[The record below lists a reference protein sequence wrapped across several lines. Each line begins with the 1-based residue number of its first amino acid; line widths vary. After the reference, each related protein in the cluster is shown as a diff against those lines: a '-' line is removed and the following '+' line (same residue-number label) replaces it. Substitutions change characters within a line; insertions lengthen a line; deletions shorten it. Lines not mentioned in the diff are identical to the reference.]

1 MRALEKAS
9 LFGMDITPRAEYREH
24 IEYLN
29 AYIKGQAE
37 DLKRA
42 KADYGRWYDN
52 YQTEVN
58 DHYATKAELLQVK
71 RCKDSLIEKNKSLHS
86 EVVNLDSYIEK
97 LKADLRKTEDKAE
110 EYKDKFTLKSQE
122 LTELEAIRER
132 ESKRYEERIAK
143 LERELRMQEQA
154 YIEIATVHD
163 EDKGKLDALMEATGC
178 TPYPVVNI
186 DKPIPSPIDDAVIC
200 DVVSAADKIT
210 DEKLPGMATVEE
222 AQGFVD
228 GLNAAHEEEQGLL
241 ATANEDKV
249 VTQEEFRAVEKQL
262 FYGDDDGAYDL
273 GEDEPTE
280 IADEEPLPSSP
291 LYEGKKTKR
300 NKKHKR

>member
-1 MRALEKAS
+1 MQRVLEKTY
-9 LFGMDITPRAEYREH
+9 LFGMDITPRAEYRAH
-24 IEYLN
+24 IEYLK

-37 DLKRA
+37 YLKRA
-42 KADYGRWYDN
+42 KADYSRWYDN
-52 YQTEVN
+52 YQTEAN

-97 LKADLRKTEDKAE
+97 LKADLRKAEDKVE

-132 ESKRYEERIAK
+132 EIKQYEARIAK

-163 EDKGKLDALMEATGC
+163 KDKGKLDALMEATGC

-186 DKPIPSPIDDAVIC
+186 DKPIPIASIRRMPRSARISAPRVDSLKLNSDGR
-200 DVVSAADKIT
+200 VS
-210 DEKLPGMATVEE
+210 
-222 AQGFVD
+222 
-228 GLNAAHEEEQGLL
+228 
-241 ATANEDKV
+241 
-249 VTQEEFRAVEKQL
+249 
-262 FYGDDDGAYDL
+262 YGKA
-273 GEDEPTE
+273 
-280 IADEEPLPSSP
+280 I
-291 LYEGKKTKR
+291 
-300 NKKHKR
+300 

>member
-1 MRALEKAS
+1 MRALEKVS

-29 AYIKGQAE
+29 NKVSG
-37 DLKRA
+37 LKLSLAQEREATESWKDKCMTQENELIGVRA
-42 KADYGRWYDN
+42 CKAGISQKNVR
-52 YQTEVN
+52 
-58 DHYATKAELLQVK
+58 LQ
-71 RCKDSLIEKNKSLHS
+71 E
-86 EVVNLDSYIEK
+86 EAVNLRSGMEK
-97 LKADLRKTEDKAE
+97 LKQDLNKAE
-110 EYKDKFTLKSQE
+110 DRAQEYKDKFTLKSQE

-132 ESKRYEERIAK
+132 ESKQYEERIAK

-178 TPYPVVNI
+178 TPYPEVNI
-186 DKPIPSPIDDAVIC
+186 DKPIPSPVEDVIIF

-210 DEKLPGMATVEE
+210 DEELPGMATVEE
-222 AQGFVD
+222 AQDFVD
-228 GLNAAHEEEQGLL
+228 GMNAAHEEVQGML
-241 ATANEDKV
+241 ATAGEDKV
-249 VTQEEFRAVEKQL
+249 VTQEKLGAVEKQL

-280 IADEEPLPSSP
+280 VADEEPLPSSP

>member
-9 LFGMDITPRAEYREH
+9 LFGMDITPRAEYRAH

-29 AYIKGQAE
+29 NKVSG
-37 DLKRA
+37 LKLSLAQEREATESWKDKCMTQENELIGVRA
-42 KADYGRWYDN
+42 CKAGIRQKN
-52 YQTEVN
+52 V
-58 DHYATKAELLQVK
+58 KLQ
-71 RCKDSLIEKNKSLHS
+71 E
-86 EVVNLDSYIEK
+86 EAVNLRSGMEK
-97 LKADLRKTEDKAE
+97 LKQDLNKAE
-110 EYKDKFTLKSQE
+110 DRAQEYKDKFTLKSQE

-132 ESKRYEERIAK
+132 ESKQYEERIAK

-186 DKPIPSPIDDAVIC
+186 DKPIPSLVGDVIIF

-210 DEKLPGMATVEE
+210 DEELPGMATVEE
-222 AQGFVD
+222 AQDFVD
-228 GLNAAHEEEQGLL
+228 GMNAAHEEVQGML
-241 ATANEDKV
+241 ATADEDKV
-249 VTQEEFRAVEKQL
+249 VTQEELGAVEKQL

-280 IADEEPLPSSP
+280 VADEEPLPSSP